1 MTGYL
6 SDIAFT
12 PAVKAEQERLG
23 SRDYCA
29 RLEKRGLFHREV
41 PENIAAFIASRDSFY
56 FGTASADGRPY
67 IQHRG
72 GAPGFLKLLDP
83 VTLAFGEYRGNKQYI
98 SLGNLSENDRAFLF
112 LIDYPTRQRIKFW
125 GRAEVVEND
134 PDLFARLAFP
144 PGPHPL
150 CRAIRFS
157 IEAFD
162 VNCRQH
168 ITPRYTEA
176 QVLRSIEKMQQKI
189 DYLERQLAAARAM
202 GLVPPSESR
211 E

>member
-1 MTGYL
+1 MRDNL

-23 SRDYCA
+23 SRDFCA
-29 RLEKRGLFHREV
+29 RLEKRGLFHRDV

-72 GAPGFLKLLDP
+72 GEPGFLKLLDP
-83 VTLAFGEYRGNKQYI
+83 VTLAFAEYQGNRQYI

-112 LIDYPTRQRIKFW
+112 LIDYPTRQRVKFW
-125 GRAEVVEND
+125 GRARVVEDD

-144 PGPHPL
+144 PGPHPVQ
-150 CRAIRFS
+150 RAIHFS

-176 QVLRSIEKMQQKI
+176 QVLSSLEKMQRKI
-189 DYLERQLAAARAM
+189 DQLEAQLAEARAK
-202 GLVPPSESR
+202 GFVPSGQE
-211 E
+211 